1 MLTFLQWAE
10 VLFHVCITDKR
21 CFTTFIVYV
30 FRKRVWMRRCAQL
43 TQNVGHSIGSIERQA
58 AWHLFFRL
66 EIHFKFNII
75 FNRVNRQILD
85 EETRINV
92 CKHSNK
98 AL

>member
-1 MLTFLQWAE
+1 
-10 VLFHVCITDKR
+10 
-21 CFTTFIVYV
+21 
-30 FRKRVWMRRCAQL
+30 MRTINAKCR
-43 TQNVGHSIGSIERQA
+43 SFDRIIERQA

-92 CKHSNK
+92 FKHSNK

>member
-1 MLTFLQWAE
+1 MDAQ
-10 VLFHVCITDKR
+10 
-21 CFTTFIVYV
+21 
-30 FRKRVWMRRCAQL
+30 MRTINAKCR
-43 TQNVGHSIGSIERQA
+43 SFDRIIGRQA
-58 AWHLFFRL
+58 AWHWFFRL

-85 EETRINV
+85 EETRINM